1 VREDKGRI
9 LGRLLKFTRP
19 YIGFLLLALVL
30 ALITV
35 STTLYTPIL
44 AGKAVDFIISEGNV
58 DFRGILAV
66 IARMA
71 VVIAV
76 TALSQWIMGL
86 CTNKIVYHTARDI
99 RMAAFMRLQEV
110 PLRFIDSH
118 QHGDILSRVITDVDQ
133 ISDGLL
139 MGFAQ
144 LFTGLATILGTI
156 GFMLSID
163 YKITAIVVILTPLSL
178 FVANFIARRTYH
190 MFRLQSEARGELTSL
205 AEEMISNQK
214 VVKAFGHEKEAQ
226 SKFEE
231 INQRL
236 QEYGLKATFYS
247 SITNPATRF
256 VNGTVYTAVGIA
268 GALLA
273 INGNISVGQ
282 LSAFLSYA
290 NQYTRPFNEISGVVA
305 ELQSAFASA
314 KRVFDIIDEE
324 PELPDAPDAVRLN
337 DVDGSVTMKDVE
349 FSYRPDVKLIE
360 NFNITV
366 KPGQRI
372 AIVGPTGSGKTTII
386 NLLMRFYDVDS
397 GEITVS
403 GYPVKKV
410 TRDSLRSMYGMVLQ
424 DTWLKT
430 GTIRENIAFGRPDA
444 SLEEVVKAAKL
455 AHAHSFIR
463 RLPQGYDTLVSEH
476 AENISEGEKQLLSI
490 ARVMLAMPP
499 MLILDEATSSVDTRT
514 EIYIQKA
521 FARMMEGRT
530 SFIVAHRL
538 STIRE
543 ADCILVMN
551 KGKIVE
557 QGTHDE
563 LLAKGGFYAELYNS
577 QFEM

>member
-30 ALITV
+30 ALVTV
-35 STTLYTPIL
+35 STTLYTPVL
-44 AGKAVDFIISEGNV
+44 AGKAVDFIISEGDV
-58 DFRGILAV
+58 DFGGILAV

-476 AENISEGEKQLLSI
+476 VENISEGEKQLLSI

>member
-1 VREDKGRI
+1 
-9 LGRLLKFTRP
+9 
-19 YIGFLLLALVL
+19 
-30 ALITV
+30 
-35 STTLYTPIL
+35 
-44 AGKAVDFIISEGNV
+44 
-58 DFRGILAV
+58 
-66 IARMA
+66 
-71 VVIAV
+71 
-76 TALSQWIMGL
+76 
-86 CTNKIVYHTARDI
+86 
-99 RMAAFMRLQEV
+99 MAAFRRLQEV

-403 GYPVKKV
+403 G
-410 TRDSLRSMYGMVLQ
+410 
-424 DTWLKT
+424 
-430 GTIRENIAFGRPDA
+430 
-444 SLEEVVKAAKL
+444 
-455 AHAHSFIR
+455 
-463 RLPQGYDTLVSEH
+463 
-476 AENISEGEKQLLSI
+476 
-490 ARVMLAMPP
+490 
-499 MLILDEATSSVDTRT
+499 
-514 EIYIQKA
+514 
-521 FARMMEGRT
+521 
-530 SFIVAHRL
+530 
-538 STIRE
+538 
-543 ADCILVMN
+543 
-551 KGKIVE
+551 
-557 QGTHDE
+557 
-563 LLAKGGFYAELYNS
+563 
-577 QFEM
+577 

>member
-476 AENISEGEKQLLSI
+476 VENISEGEKQLLSI